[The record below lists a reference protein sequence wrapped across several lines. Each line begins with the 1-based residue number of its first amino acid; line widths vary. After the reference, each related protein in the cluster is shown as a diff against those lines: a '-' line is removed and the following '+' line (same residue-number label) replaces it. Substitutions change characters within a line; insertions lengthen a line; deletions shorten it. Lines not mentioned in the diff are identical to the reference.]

1 MKRIYLDHT
10 AGTPVGDT
18 ALRAMTETMKKF
30 PGNPSSIHREG
41 RDARAVLEG
50 ARAEIALAISA
61 HPDEIVFTSGATEAN
76 NLAIIGVVC
85 SARIKGIK
93 HPHIIVSAI
102 EHPSVLEV
110 ARVLEK
116 EGVKVSYLPVN
127 HFGVVNPR
135 TLRALITP
143 ETVLVS
149 IMYANNEI
157 GTIEPIADIAKEIRH
172 ARKMNNSAFPLFH
185 TDGAQA
191 GNYLDINVARLG
203 VDLMTLSSGKTYG
216 PRGISALFVKRG
228 VKLTPQMYGGD
239 HEHGRRPGT
248 EAVALAVGFATA
260 LEEAQKMREKE
271 AKRIKKLRDALAEKI
286 LKNVPGVVINGDLEN
301 SLPNILN
308 LSLEGVES
316 EALVLY
322 LDAVGVALSGKSACK
337 SSDSSASHVIMALDK
352 QNEENTGSIRFSL
365 GRETKSADIVY
376 VVKEF
381 LRIVPFLR
389 MTNTQSDTI

>member
-1 MKRIYLDHT
+1 MKRIYLDHA
-10 AGTPVGDT
+10 AGTPVG
-18 ALRAMTETMKKF
+18 ALTQKVITEISKKF
-30 PGNPSSIHREG
+30 FGNPSAIHKEG
-41 RDARAVLEG
+41 KDARAVLEG

-61 HPDEIVFTSGATEAN
+61 RPDEIVFTSGATEAN
-76 NLAIIGVVC
+76 NLAITGVVR
-85 SARIKGIK
+85 AGGIAK
-93 HPHIIVSAI
+93 PRIIVSSI
-102 EHPSVLEV
+102 EHASILE
-110 ARVLEK
+110 L
-116 EGVKVSYLPVN
+116 VKVFELGGMQIDYAPVDSK
-127 HFGVVNPR
+127 GMVNPR
-135 TLRALITP
+135 DVRKLITP

-172 ARKMNNSAFPLFH
+172 ARKMNNSVFPLFH

-248 EAVALAVGFATA
+248 EAVALAIGFATA

-271 AKRIKKLRDALAEKI
+271 AKRVKKLRDALAEKI
-286 LKNVPGVVINGDLEN
+286 LKDVPGVVINGDLEN

-316 EALVLY
+316 EALILY
-322 LDAVGVALSGKSACK
+322 LDAVGVALSGKSACR

-376 VVKEF
+376 VAKEF

-389 MTNTQSDTI
+389 MTNTQSDAI